1 MNIDDIK
8 DIKIEYRDKL
18 DINPNTTI
26 GIEIEFQKAF
36 VNLINMKLKRKVDT
50 DWIAKYDA
58 TVSSCAMMVL
68 YGGEINS
75 PILRNNE
82 KSWEELKTVCE
93 ILDKKNAQITEKCGG
108 HIHIG
113 EQILNHESYMEFIKL
128 WYLYEPIIY
137 RFCYGEFNR
146 ERKLMNTFASSL
158 RNLFL
163 TVITNE
169 KYFESSIDLINY
181 LSKERRQA
189 VNFQNVLIDKKTIEF
204 RCPNSSLNPV
214 IWQNNV
220 NFFAH
225 LLDKS
230 NNVEIDEDKLNY
242 TLRYHT
248 KNFRNCL
255 DYIKINMNEAIELAN
270 IIFDNEIDKLY
281 FLRQYVKDGVCEK
294 REINFTKAIR
304 FTK

>member
-8 DIKIEYRDKL
+8 DVKIEYRNKL
-18 DINPNTTI
+18 DINPKTTI

-36 VNLINMKLKRKVDT
+36 VNLINMKLKRKLDT
-50 DWIAKYDA
+50 NWIAKYDG
-58 TVSSCAMMVL
+58 TVTLSAMNIL

-75 PILRNNE
+75 PILRNTE
-82 KSWEELKTVCE
+82 KTWIELKKVCE
-93 ILDKKNAQITEKCGG
+93 ILNKKNAQITDKCGG

-113 EQILNHESYMEFIKL
+113 EEILSHESYMNFIKL

-137 RFCYGEFNR
+137 RFSYGEFQR
-146 ERKLMNTFASSL
+146 ERRLMFTFAASL

-163 TVITNE
+163 TVIMKE
-169 KYFESSIDLINY
+169 GYFESEIDLINY
-181 LSKERRQA
+181 LAKERRQA
-189 VNFQNVLIDKKTIEF
+189 VNFQNVLLGKKTIEF
-204 RCPNSSLNPV
+204 RCPNSSIDPV

-230 NNVEIDEDKLNY
+230 NDIEIDEDKLNY
-242 TLRYHT
+242 TMRHHT
-248 KNFRNCL
+248 ENFRNCL
-255 DYIKINMNEAIELAN
+255 DYIKIDMNEANELAN
-270 IIFDNEIDKLY
+270 IVFDKEIDKLY
-281 FLRQYVKDGVCEK
+281 FLRQYVKDGIEEK
-294 REINFTKAIR
+294 RKLDFTKSMK

>member
-82 KSWEELKTVCE
+82 KSWKELKTVCE

-113 EQILNHESYMEFIKL
+113 ADYLTGTDSYKSR
-128 WYLYEPIIY
+128 IIY
-137 RFCYGEFNR
+137 
-146 ERKLMNTFASSL
+146 
-158 RNLFL
+158 
-163 TVITNE
+163 
-169 KYFESSIDLINY
+169 
-181 LSKERRQA
+181 
-189 VNFQNVLIDKKTIEF
+189 
-204 RCPNSSLNPV
+204 
-214 IWQNNV
+214 
-220 NFFAH
+220 
-225 LLDKS
+225 
-230 NNVEIDEDKLNY
+230 EIY
-242 TLRYHT
+242 
-248 KNFRNCL
+248 
-255 DYIKINMNEAIELAN
+255 
-270 IIFDNEIDKLY
+270 
-281 FLRQYVKDGVCEK
+281 
-294 REINFTKAIR
+294 
-304 FTK
+304 